1 MLIWRPNDV
10 RSAAHSSRDLG
21 GPLRTGR
28 RHRGDC
34 EAPGVEGAER
44 DPKAV
49 SLLPEEVLLG
59 DHDVE
64 EPGHAVLDAAQPH
77 ERIAVLHSDTGGVH
91 LDDEG
96 GDAALV
102 PLARRHPRHDDHQ
115 LGDDSVGRPQL
126 QAVQDVAG
134 PVRGRHRSAL
144 HPGGVGAEPRL
155 SEQEGRD
162 GAPGAARQVPLLLLL
177 GAVVLH
183 RLRDPDRLVGRQ
195 QRAERAVH
203 LRKQHEGTIVGA
215 LGQTEAAV
223 LLGDLHPEGP
233 EVGEPLEH
241 SVRDDGGPLDLEAD
255 FTPLGLAQGADLLN
269 EAVALGPDLGGLLGE
284 GRDQVQAE
292 PTEVQL
298 LAERREAPLSLATG
312 LGDLAGLELGL
323 AGGVVRH
330 DGSPF

>member
-1 MLIWRPNDV
+1 M
-10 RSAAHSSRDLG
+10 
-21 GPLRTGR
+21 
-28 RHRGDC
+28 
-34 EAPGVEGAER
+34 
-44 DPKAV
+44 
-49 SLLPEEVLLG
+49 
-59 DHDVE
+59 
-64 EPGHAVLDAAQPH
+64 
-77 ERIAVLHSDTGGVH
+77 
-91 LDDEG
+91 
-96 GDAALV
+96 
-102 PLARRHPRHDDHQ
+102 
-115 LGDDSVGRPQL
+115 
-126 QAVQDVAG
+126 
-134 PVRGRHRSAL
+134 
-144 HPGGVGAEPRL
+144 
-155 SEQEGRD
+155 
-162 GAPGAARQVPLLLLL
+162 
-177 GAVVLH
+177 
-183 RLRDPDRLVGRQ
+183 
-195 QRAERAVH
+195 H